1 MHRINLTNIISMD
14 ALWIFEWN
22 RNCLPFWRNWVL
34 PRFLWGSCVVF
45 SRSLFALF
53 HLAIVL
59 FCPSIYGFWLPI
71 LYVPRNIWIYTP
83 LYNWVHVA
91 LSLAFCVMLCR
102 LLFVILSFFADVLSV
117 LHRLHFWYHPYF
129 LRHHIL
135 LLYLILNGN

>member
-45 SRSLFALF
+45 SRSLFSLF

-102 LLFVILSFFADVLSV
+102 LLFVILSFLPMYCLSFIDYIFGII
-117 LHRLHFWYHPYF
+117 HIF
-129 LRHHIL
+129 LDITS
-135 LLYLILNGN
+135 YYYIWF